1 MNEALSVQSIP
12 EMTENRDRRCQF
24 FGYRPSSH
32 ARYRALSGLI
42 LLLIVISGCG
52 FGGGFNANNVTV
64 AVSPAAMTI
73 PADGQE
79 TLQATIRNY
88 CSGCQP
94 LYSWTIAENDGTNC
108 TWLTLLPAGP
118 CPAGTIQE
126 TAVPYGYPTVTY
138 FAPSTAGTFHV
149 TAEWEW
155 GANIFAPPTTT
166 KQGTSIV
173 TVSP

>member
-1 MNEALSVQSIP
+1 MR
-12 EMTENRDRRCQF
+12 ENRDRGRQL
-24 FGYRPSSH
+24 FGRSPSLH
-32 ARYRALSGLI
+32 ARCRALCGLGV
-42 LLLIVISGCG
+42 LLIVITGCG
-52 FGGGFNANNVTV
+52 FGGGFNANNVAV
-64 AVSPAAMTI
+64 AVSPAAVTI

-79 TLQATIRNY
+79 TLQATIRND

-94 LYSWTIAENDGTNC
+94 LYSWTIAENGGTNC

-118 CPAGTIQE
+118 CPGGTIQE

-155 GANIFAPPTTT
+155 GANIFAPPTVT
-166 KQGTSIV
+166 KQGASAI